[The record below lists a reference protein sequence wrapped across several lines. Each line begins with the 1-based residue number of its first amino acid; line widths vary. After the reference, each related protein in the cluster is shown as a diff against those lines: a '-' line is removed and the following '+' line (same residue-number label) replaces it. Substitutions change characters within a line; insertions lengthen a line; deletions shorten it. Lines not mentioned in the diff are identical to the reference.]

1 MLDRDRDVSLHPSV
15 SSGAAVVGDTNV
27 SVVLVDEDADELT
40 LVDDVK
46 KRRRCFWW

>member
-1 MLDRDRDVSLHPSV
+1 MLNRDVSLHP
-15 SSGAAVVGDTNV
+15 SGAAVVGDTNV